1 MGHGPRCPIC
11 IATSQAWDP
20 FLSKTEDE
28 TKRSEGKAKRFDSRF
43 RRLLALIT
51 PPASPR
57 SRRWPIARRC
67 RRYVARSLLP
77 AACWGELSPLGFLRR
92 KETRPS
98 GQPRGGGAP
107 SVLTG
112 RSTARRHA
120 CRLQPAAVLLEDH
133 YPFSPVGI
141 VGWGIIGNS
150 PTLLI

>member
-1 MGHGPRCPIC
+1 MGHGPWCPIC

-28 TKRSEGKAKRFDSRF
+28 TKRSEGKAKRFDSRS
-43 RRLLALIT
+43 RRLLASIT
-51 PPASPR
+51 PPVSPR
-57 SRRWPIARRC
+57 SRRWPIAHRC
-67 RRYVARSLLP
+67 RRYVARSLLA

-107 SVLTG
+107 SALTG

-120 CRLQPAAVLLEDH
+120 CRLQPAAVLLEELWGGGLL
-133 YPFSPVGI
+133 GI
-141 VGWGIIGNS
+141 VPHCLS
-150 PTLLI
+150 RES

>member
-28 TKRSEGKAKRFDSRF
+28 TKRSEGKAKLFPSPTCLDHASCVTS
-43 RRLLALIT
+43 IT
-51 PPASPR
+51 PLADR
-57 SRRWPIARRC
+57 S
-67 RRYVARSLLP
+67 RYVARSLLP

-112 RSTARRHA
+112 RSTARCHA